1 MLSPEGGT
9 APLRFMCVVSALSEN
24 PGGVPVRRRLAEPA
38 NVYPKGGVVLRP
50 KHLSLVT
57 AALLATVL
65 VVLPV
70 DASVASVLA
79 TQIPEVER
87 ERPDRGKIPGSS
99 MLTAEQVS
107 LMGMPADEADMEPPA
122 MPVGDFS
129 SDLALDSASTLELTQ
144 PVAPASPSQDALES
158 ETESLPVAERD
169 EFSTTFQ
176 RGDGSRILQEAT
188 EPINYQNEG
197 QWEEISTV
205 IEPRP
210 GGWEVQSHPLAP
222 EFSQRANA
230 PNAVSVSTDG
240 HALSFS
246 MVGIAGGTPVLESS
260 AGDRSN
266 DTLMYHNVAPHADLK
281 YIVENTGV
289 KEALVLERAPSTP
302 TWSWLVEAPSL
313 KPTVQDGGLV
323 EFADVNGDVVMHIP
337 APVVWDSSGVEGQRS
352 DFLINPALR
361 LEPVDETSWKYT
373 VEVDPAWLKAAEREY
388 PVYIDPTIQ
397 HGSAYT
403 RSFKSDGAVYN
414 GELHVGNTRQ
424 NNQNVYW
431 RALANFNYA
440 DAPGKFINYAQLGI
454 GYGGFASQNE
464 GGWISHANCLGYNC
478 TGHGLTGYEISNN
491 HTWTS
496 GDAIRDRLAWAFS
509 QGDSG
514 VTFMIR
520 GAEHS
525 HYSHKRIGV
534 EVFIEYWPF
543 PTVGQN
549 SPSNGSTGASLTPT
563 LTLNGQ
569 GFSPY
574 STPQYWFKVSQNSDM
589 SNVLWESGWINEKQ
603 ATVPEGRLR
612 PDTTYYWQVRTVDG
626 HNGQGG
632 QSTDRWSGV
641 WNLKTQRVPETP
653 PVGSASPGNATGLPE
668 IVTSRTPTLVVDSV
682 SDPDAVP
689 AGGQVKYE
697 FKLATGSD
705 GRTGAVHT
713 SGLIPADPD
722 GKVRWTVPEGTLTDG
737 GIYSWIVQPHD
748 GLSKNVYPAWV
759 KKFKVDMRLGSTGP
773 SPFDVA
779 GPVAVNMANGNANVA
794 FNSPTVQTVGGPM
807 GMSFVYNSQAVRSS
821 NYGLTGSYFDA
832 RDAAGNIP
840 SSPTGYSLDGKAPLM
855 VRNDPSVSFEW
866 GDQSPGGAV
875 PADHFITRWAGFVR
889 LPHASSRW
897 RFGVKHDD
905 GVRLRVNNVNVL
917 DRWQHGATPVEWG
930 GDMNLSTGQ
939 LPLQLDFFEGVGA
952 AGVELWADDMNDS
965 VGPVVVPANWLSRRA
980 SVLPEGW
987 SASVPIAGDVTAWAT
1002 AAISES
1008 AVVLTDAT
1016 GTAHTHTK
1024 ASAGGYTPPEGEY
1037 GTVSLDARG
1046 RVVYR
1051 DEDGTIYQF
1060 AADGSLESATPAA
1073 DGMRPATP
1081 ILQRDSTGRVS
1092 AVLDPASKDGNNYL
1106 RKVEFVY
1113 FNGATDW
1120 DSQNCHGLPPSY
1132 WTPPVGMLCKIKY
1145 PDGLETN
1152 LYYGPNEALWMIED
1166 PGAERT
1172 WFKYQDRI
1180 LTGIQDTVASDYL
1193 LSRAEP
1199 AQFEPPYLDVKYEG
1213 GRVTS
1218 VTQPAGNGVGIRMQ
1232 KAYSYDPAAGSASV
1246 TLPDVPDSTAS
1257 VTYDKTWRQLTSS
1270 SPMGS
1275 TATNQ
1280 WHPTKDLLLASTTTP
1295 GVKTTNIYDAL
1306 TDRKIHEYGPA
1317 PEACFQASGL
1327 PISNPESA
1335 TDCGIVPGHTSTQ
1348 YDSGMQGLNAAYY
1361 SNTQQLTGQ
1370 PAFFS
1375 LGLHGASGGAVVR
1388 DWGTDA
1394 PAPGVSSDNFSVRL
1408 TGLITFPTAG
1418 TYRLQTRSDD
1428 GVRLWLNDIIQI
1440 DKWGPQGAT
1449 DVTSAEI
1456 TVVAG
1461 ETRRVRLEYH
1471 EVTGPALLQ
1480 LKWATPSQGSF
1491 ETVPGSALQPD
1502 YGLVTSSTVDDS
1514 IPANSGLASTAV
1526 PGVSTSFEYAH
1537 PWLGQ
1542 AVSATLNPGGLNLK
1556 TATTYEQPGA
1566 AGWLR
1571 RESKTLPAATGTNAP
1586 VSARTS
1592 YQHWGDLESAPDVC
1606 NVGGVRQFGALKST
1620 TGPSAT
1626 GNGVITEYVYD
1637 IMGRV
1642 AGNKTSGD
1650 ADWSCNE
1657 YDHRGDL
1664 TKQTYR
1670 GPAGTPSR
1678 TVVSAQGPTN
1688 EVGQRETVADNS
1700 VAGSPNGS
1708 TITIDTN
1715 LIGQVTRYE
1724 DVWGTVTTTEYD
1736 PRTGRLMSTSTT
1748 PAGGS
1753 TSKTEYSYDADGK
1766 ITSVKVGGTVLAAPS
1781 YDATQQLKS
1790 IIYAGGAQLASV
1802 GRDKAARLTRLNW
1815 TFPSSETITDEVVR
1829 SQSGRVAR
1837 NAVTRGSTVHT
1848 STYGYDAAGR
1858 LTSATIPSHDLS
1870 YEYSSSGGCGA
1881 NQAAGAS
1888 GNRSR
1893 VTDRYTAPGTS
1904 QAQVTTTNYCYDW
1917 ADRLTSSAVTGA
1929 VAGAHAVADGLPSS
1943 EITYDAAGNMTRL
1956 GDMTVA
1962 YDARGQHRMITYA
1975 DGTIVKIDRDPEGR
1989 VVAQR
1994 TTPAGGSE
2002 SVTKYLHSGDVD
2014 APWASQSQS
2023 VTKQVLNLP
2032 GGASVSMIGTNRE
2045 WAYAGVLGHTIAAG
2059 NGTSTGALSLHDPFG
2074 QPLHATNRAIGTA
2087 SADDSNANGDRSGWH
2102 QESMKLAYRVGTV
2115 TMLEM
2120 GSRLY
2125 VPSLGRFLQ
2134 TDPVEGGVDN
2144 DYAWPTDPIGSSD
2157 LDGEFDWLLA
2167 LDIASTAMM
2176 FIPGVGTAAG
2186 LAIKGAVI
2194 ATRLVVGIAKASK
2207 IATVARAAGSK
2218 VATAAKAAATAS
2230 KSAASKAITKFK
2242 HVVKNNNIL
2251 RVGPTTKGSPFRVSI
2266 GAQKKHWAKLPGWRQ
2281 RAQPIHIHMERR
2293 VGVITNN
2300 RTGWEKYM
2308 WRRR

>member
-1 MLSPEGGT
+1 M
-9 APLRFMCVVSALSEN
+9 
-24 PGGVPVRRRLAEPA
+24 
-38 NVYPKGGVVLRP
+38 LRP
-50 KHLSLVT
+50 KNLSFVT
-57 AALLATVL
+57 AALLAAVL

-70 DASVASVLA
+70 DGSIATVLA
-79 TQIPEVER
+79 TQVPEVER
-87 ERPDRGKIPGSS
+87 ERVDRSEVPATGS
-99 MLTAEQVS
+99 LTADQVR
-107 LMGMPADEADMEPPA
+107 LMGLPTDDVVAELPDMPLGDYEADLKLDAATTTDPA
-122 MPVGDFS
+122 EM
-129 SDLALDSASTLELTQ
+129 
-144 PVAPASPSQDALES
+144 VAPTAPTQDALEN
-158 ETESLPVAERD
+158 ETEVLPVAERS
-169 EFSTTFQ
+169 EFSTTFE
-176 RGDGSRILQEAT
+176 REDGSRILQEAT
-188 EPINYQNEG
+188 EPINFETDSG
-197 QWEEISTV
+197 WEEISTV
-205 IEPRP
+205 IEPKP
-210 GGWEVQSHPLAP
+210 GGWEVESHPLAP
-222 EFSQRANA
+222 EFSQQANA
-230 PNAVSVSTDG
+230 PNAVSVSADG
-240 HALSFS
+240 HELSFS
-246 MVGIAGGTPVLESS
+246 MDGIGAGNPTLDSS
-260 AGDRSN
+260 VENGPT
-266 DTLMYHNVAPHADLK
+266 DTLEYETVAPHADLK
-281 YIVENTGV
+281 YIVENNGV
-289 KEALVLERAPSTP
+289 KEALILTQAPTTS
-302 TWSWLVEAPSL
+302 TWSWLVEAPTL
-313 KPTVQDGGLV
+313 TPTIQEGGLV
-323 EFADVNGDVVMHIP
+323 EFSDVNGDVVMHIP
-337 APVVWDSSGVEGQRS
+337 APVAWDSSGIEGQRS
-352 DFLINPALR
+352 DYLINPTLH
-361 LEPVDETSWKYT
+361 LEPVDATSWKYT
-373 VEVDPAWLKAAEREY
+373 IDVDPTWLSAKDRKY
-388 PVYIDPTIQ
+388 PVFIDPTIQ

-440 DAPGKFINYAQLGI
+440 DAPGKFINHAQLGI

-478 TGHGLTGYEISNN
+478 TGHGLTGYAVSDG

-549 SPSNGSTGASLTPT
+549 SPADGSTGVSLTPT

-574 STPQYWFKVSQNSDM
+574 SAPQYWFKVSQNPDM
-589 SNVLWESGWINEKQ
+589 SNALWESGWLNAKQ

-612 PDTTYYWQVRTVDG
+612 SDTTYYWQVRTIDG

-641 WNLKTQRVPETP
+641 WSLKTQRVPETP

-668 IVTSRTPTLVVDSV
+668 TVTSRTPTLIVDGV
-682 SDPDAVP
+682 SDADAVP
-689 AGGQVKYE
+689 SGGQVKYE
-697 FKLATGSD
+697 FKLATGPD

-713 SGLIPADPD
+713 SGLIAADPD
-722 GKVRWTVPEGTLTDG
+722 GKVRWTVPDGTLLDG
-737 GIYSWIVQPHD
+737 GVYSWIVQPHD

-779 GPVAVNMANGNANVA
+779 GPVSVNMANGNANVA
-794 FNSPTVQTVGGPM
+794 FSSPTVQTVGGPM
-807 GMSFVYNSQAVRSS
+807 GMSFVYNSQAVRSA

-840 SSPTGYSLDGKAPLM
+840 SSATGYSLDGKAPLM
-855 VRNDPSVSFEW
+855 VRNDASVSFEW

-875 PADHFITRWAGFVR
+875 PVDHFVARWTGFVR

-905 GVRLRVNNVNVL
+905 GIRLRVNNTNVL

-930 GDMNLSTGQ
+930 GEMNLSTAQ

-952 AGVELWADDMNDS
+952 AGVELWADDMSDS

-987 SASVPIAGDVTAWAT
+987 SASVPIAGDVTAWT
-1002 AAISES
+1002 MAAISES

-1024 ASAGGYTPPEGEY
+1024 KSAGGYSPPEGEY
-1037 GTVSLDARG
+1037 GTVSLDTRG

-1081 ILQRDSTGRVS
+1081 ILQRDPVGRVG
-1092 AVLDPASKDGNNYL
+1092 AVLDPASKDGSNYH
-1106 RKVEFVY
+1106 RKIEFVY
-1113 FNGATDW
+1113 FNGATEW
-1120 DSQNCHGLPPSY
+1120 DAQNCHGLPPMY

-1152 LYYGPNEALWMIED
+1152 LYYGPNEALWLIED
-1166 PGAERT
+1166 PGGERT
-1172 WFKYQDRI
+1172 WFQYQDRI

-1193 LSRAEP
+1193 LSLAEP
-1199 AQFEPPYLDVKYEG
+1199 SQIDPPYLNLQYEG
-1213 GRVTS
+1213 GKVAS
-1218 VTQPAGNGVGIRMQ
+1218 VTQPAGNGVGSRMQ
-1232 KAYSYDPAAGSASV
+1232 KAYSYNPAAGSATVSLAGV
-1246 TLPDVPDSTAS
+1246 SNSTAT
-1257 VTYDKTWRQLTSS
+1257 VTYDNAWRQLTST
-1270 SPMGS
+1270 SPLGS

-1280 WHPTKDLLLASTTTP
+1280 WHPTKDLLLASTTAP
-1295 GVKTTNIYDAL
+1295 GVRTTSIYDGL

-1317 PEACFQASGL
+1317 PEACFQATGF
-1327 PISNPESA
+1327 PIANPES
-1335 TDCGIVPGHTSTQ
+1335 TTGCGITPGHTATQ
-1348 YDSGMQGLNAAYY
+1348 YDSGMLGLNAAYY
-1361 SNTQQLTGQ
+1361 SDTQQLTGQ
-1370 PAFFS
+1370 PSFFS
-1375 LGLHGASGGAVVR
+1375 LGLHGATGGSVFR

-1394 PAPGVSSDNFSVRL
+1394 PAPGISNDNFSVRL
-1408 TGLITFPTAG
+1408 TGLITFPSDG

-1428 GVRLWLNDIIQI
+1428 GVRVWLNDVNQI

-1456 TVVAG
+1456 VAFAG
-1461 ETRRVRLEYH
+1461 ETRRIRVEYH
-1471 EVTGPALLQ
+1471 DVTGPALLQ
-1480 LKWATPSQGSF
+1480 LKWTTPSQPSF

-1514 IPANSGLASTAV
+1514 TPANSGLPSTAA
-1526 PGVSTSFEYAH
+1526 PSVSTSFEYAH

-1542 AVSATLNPGGLNLK
+1542 TASATLNPGGLNLK
-1556 TATTYEQPGA
+1556 TSTTHEQPGA
-1566 AGWLR
+1566 GGWLR
-1571 RESKTLPAATGTNAP
+1571 RESKALPAASGSSAP
-1586 VSARTS
+1586 TSARTR
-1592 YQHWGDLESAPDVC
+1592 YQHWGDLETAPNVC

-1620 TGPSAT
+1620 TGPSDT
-1626 GNGVITEYVYD
+1626 GGGVVTEYVYD
-1637 IMGRV
+1637 VMGRV

-1650 ADWSCNE
+1650 TDWSCNE

-1664 TKQTYR
+1664 TKQTFS
-1670 GPAGTPSR
+1670 GPAGTPTR
-1678 TVVSAQGPTN
+1678 TVVSAQGPAS

-1700 VAGSPNGS
+1700 VIDSPNGS
-1708 TITIDTN
+1708 TITTVTN
-1715 LIGQVTRYE
+1715 LIGQIIRYE

-1736 PRTGRLMSTSTT
+1736 RLTGRLTSTSTT
-1748 PAGGS
+1748 PASG
-1753 TSKTEYSYDADGK
+1753 TTTKTEYTYDADGK
-1766 ITSVKVGGTVLAAPS
+1766 ITSVKVGGTVLATPS
-1781 YDATQQLKS
+1781 YDAAQQLKS
-1790 IIYAGGAQLASV
+1790 VAYAGGAQLASV
-1802 GRDKAARLTRLNW
+1802 GRDAAARLTRLNW
-1815 TFPSSETITDEVVR
+1815 TFPSSTAVTDEVVR
-1829 SQSGRVAR
+1829 SQSGRVVK
-1837 NAVTRGSTVHT
+1837 NVVTRGSTTHT
-1848 STYGYDAAGR
+1848 SSYGYDAAGR
-1858 LTSATIPSHDLS
+1858 LISAKIPSHDLS
-1870 YEYSSSGGCGA
+1870 YEYASVGGCGTNA
-1881 NQAAGAS
+1881 AAGAS

-1904 QAQVTTTNYCYDW
+1904 QVQVTTSNYCYDW
-1917 ADRLTSSAVTGA
+1917 ADRLTSSTVTGSIS
-1929 VAGAHAVADGLPSS
+1929 GAHAVADGLSS
-1943 EITYDAAGNMTRL
+1943 GEIAYDAAGNVTRL
-1956 GDMTVA
+1956 GDMTIA
-1962 YDARGQHRMITYA
+1962 YDARGQHRSIAYA
-1975 DGTIVKIDRDPEGR
+1975 DGTLVKVDRDPEGR

-2002 SVTKYLHSGDVD
+2002 SVVRYLHSGDADV
-2014 APWASQSQS
+2014 AWASQAAG
-2023 VTKQVLNLP
+2023 VTRQMLNLP
-2032 GGASVSMIGTNRE
+2032 GGASVSVVGASRE
-2045 WAYAGVLGHTIAAG
+2045 WAYAGVLGHTVVVG
-2059 NGTSTGALSLHDPFG
+2059 GGTSSGALRLHDPFG
-2074 QPLHATNRAIGTA
+2074 QPLHATSRAVGTVT
-2087 SADDSNANGDRSGWH
+2087 ADDSNANADRFGWH
-2102 QESMKLAYRVGTV
+2102 QESMKLAYRAGSV
-2115 TMLEM
+2115 TLVEM

-2144 DYAWPTDPIGSSD
+2144 DYVWPTDPIGSSD

-2167 LDIASTAMM
+2167 LDIASTAML

-2186 LAIKGAVI
+2186 LAIKGAVV
-2194 ATRLVVGIAKASK
+2194 ATRIVVGIAKASK

-2230 KSAASKAITKFK
+2230 KSAANKSVTKFK
-2242 HVVKNNNIL
+2242 SVMKNNNIL

-2266 GAQKKHWAKLPGWRQ
+2266 GAQKKHWDKLPGWRQ
-2281 RAQPIHIHMERR
+2281 RAQPVHIHMERR
-2293 VGVITNN
+2293 VGVVTFN
-2300 RTGWEKYM
+2300 RSGKYFYM
-2308 WRRR
+2308 WRRRG